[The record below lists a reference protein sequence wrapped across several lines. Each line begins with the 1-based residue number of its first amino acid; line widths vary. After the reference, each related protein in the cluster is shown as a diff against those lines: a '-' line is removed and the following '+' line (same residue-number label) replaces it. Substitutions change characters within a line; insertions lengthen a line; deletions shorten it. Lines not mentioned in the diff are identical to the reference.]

1 MAEIRTLN
9 RNLIPRACL
18 VCILLLALFSPAC
31 GVGNQA
37 PDFQI
42 DTFSGEDFRLSDFTG
57 KESLVV
63 NFWYPSCPPCRH
75 EMPHF
80 ETVWQGLKGQDIRF
94 LGVFVP
100 KGFDTEN
107 EAKDFVNELG
117 LTFDFGTDRGSTV
130 ARAYNVQYFPHTFF
144 INRDMEIVH
153 EEISNLDVL
162 SLTHLIERY
171 LID

>member
-1 MAEIRTLN
+1 MSAL
-9 RNLIPRACL
+9 RAVKRKLTARVCL
-18 VCILLLALFSPAC
+18 VCILLLTLFSSAC
-31 GVGNQA
+31 GVANQA
-37 PDFQI
+37 PDFRV
-42 DTFSGEDFRLSDFTG
+42 DTFLGEDFRLSDFTG

-100 KGFDTEN
+100 KGFDTED
-107 EAKDFVNELG
+107 EAKDLVNELG
-117 LTFDFGTDRGSTV
+117 LTFDFATDRGSKV
-130 ARAYNVQYFPHTFF
+130 AREYNIEYFPHTFF
-144 INRDMEIVH
+144 INKSRDIVH
-153 EEISNLDVL
+153 EEISNLDVA